1 MKVRAIL
8 LGSLKEKS
16 KFVLK
21 IFIKIS
27 GHQDI
32 GSIATDP
39 SSIAIVCWKGK
50 TNLCV
55 MVSPLDGKE
64 LLERIS
70 LRFGLEIP
78 KLDKEKPNQEI
89 TGSDE
94 QPDCAIETAD
104 QECLPE
110 SKEAD
115 MDIPDAK
122 ETE

>member
-1 MKVRAIL
+1 
-8 LGSLKEKS
+8 
-16 KFVLK
+16 
-21 IFIKIS
+21 
-27 GHQDI
+27 
-32 GSIATDP
+32 
-39 SSIAIVCWKGK
+39 
-50 TNLCV
+50 

-78 KLDKEKPNQEI
+78 KLDKEKHNQEI
-89 TGSDE
+89 PGSDE
-94 QPDCAIETAD
+94 QPDCDIETAD

-110 SKEAD
+110 SKESD